1 MCCLCHDY
9 YYKDISHL
17 SLAERAA
24 TNFDHPASLDT
35 ALMVRHLARLRQGEA
50 VEAPQY
56 DFATHRRLRT
66 TTLVRPARVILVDGI
81 LVLNSAPLREL
92 MDIKIFVDT
101 EADIRFIRRLRR
113 DISERG
119 RTVDSCM
126 QQYMATVKPMH
137 SQFVEPSKAWAD
149 VIIPMGLNTV
159 ALDMVLARLREFLR
173 SGSNEAAASPRGGGG
188 DGGGDDGGGGGG
200 EGLGRGQVPSLDLA
214 SQSQN
219 GGGRGG
225 GDLE

>member
-1 MCCLCHDY
+1 
-9 YYKDISHL
+9 
-17 SLAERAA
+17 
-24 TNFDHPASLDT
+24 
-35 ALMVRHLARLRQGEA
+35 
-50 VEAPQY
+50 
-56 DFATHRRLRT
+56 
-66 TTLVRPARVILVDGI
+66 
-81 LVLNSAPLREL
+81 
-92 MDIKIFVDT
+92 
-101 EADIRFIRRLRR
+101 
-113 DISERG
+113 
-119 RTVDSCM
+119 M

-200 EGLGRGQVPSLDLA
+200 EGLGRSQVPSLDLA